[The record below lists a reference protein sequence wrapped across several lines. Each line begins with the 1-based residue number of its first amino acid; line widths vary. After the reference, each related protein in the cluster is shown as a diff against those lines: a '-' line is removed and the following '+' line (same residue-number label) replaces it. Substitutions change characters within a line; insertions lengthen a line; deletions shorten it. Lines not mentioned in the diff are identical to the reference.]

1 MGDTAYELLAMG
13 LRYVFVLLIVLALL
27 RAGWLMLGDRR
38 EYRRTLR
45 QLPDAGLV
53 GEVVNL
59 ESGAAQPLPREGLM
73 GAGRSCDIR
82 FSRLHRRELEFM
94 FRPGLGVKLI
104 PLHGKH
110 QAMLDGEP
118 LNKADAF
125 ALHGTVLE
133 IRGVSLRFRLFAGL
147 DVPQR
152 AAVPYEVYHEEPQDN
167 PWEGAEPAYTEGS
180 MPYIAPGAPAP
191 ESDLN
196 MTWAYMPPVDVPQAP
211 PPLAENTNRNRRTD
225 RGQQFHD

>member
-1 MGDTAYELLAMG
+1 MEDTAYELLALG

-27 RAGWLMLGDRR
+27 RAGWLMWGDRR
-38 EYRRTLR
+38 EYRRMLR

-59 ESGAAQPLPREGLM
+59 ETGAAQSLPREGLL
-73 GAGRSCDIR
+73 GSGRNCDVRVNRI
-82 FSRLHRRELEFM
+82 HRREMEFM

-104 PLHGKH
+104 PVHGKH
-110 QAMLDGEP
+110 QAVLDGEP
-118 LNKADAF
+118 LNKADSF

-152 AAVPYEVYHEEPQDN
+152 VVMSHQTFEQPYVDDPWDEAGHDEPGIDQATEVPGAVP
-167 PWEGAEPAYTEGS
+167 
-180 MPYIAPGAPAP
+180 P
-191 ESDLN
+191 EMDLN
-196 MTWAYMPPVDVPQAP
+196 LTWAYMPPVDLPQAQP
-211 PPLAENTNRNRRTD
+211 PATDGETRNRRTQ
-225 RGQQFHD
+225 RGQEYHD